1 MGKKLY
7 IFDFDGTLVD
17 TITDVAICFN
27 AALAQFGFPIH
38 DLALYKHFVGGNLET
53 VVARLLP
60 PHEMTEE
67 NITKVKTVYREL
79 YLASDKPN
87 TAPFSGITE
96 VLLQL
101 QKNQKKL
108 TIHTNK
114 AQQLTDAL
122 CQRFFG
128 QIDFLAVVGYDPL
141 YPSKPDPWGVR
152 YLMEK
157 ARVTAEET
165 LYIGDGLTDVL
176 TAENAGID
184 CLYVTWGQGKQ
195 GDTDH
200 SCVRFIAEKP
210 QDIMDYEKGTK

>member
-38 DLALYKHFVGGNLET
+38 DLTLYKHFVGGNLET

-60 PHEMTEE
+60 SDQVIEE
-67 NITKVKTVYREL
+67 NITKVKTAHRKL
-79 YLASDKPN
+79 YLASEKPN
-87 TAPFSGITE
+87 TAPFPGIPE
-96 VLLQL
+96 VLLHL
-101 QKNQKKL
+101 QKKQKKL

-122 CQRFFG
+122 CQRFFEK
-128 QIDFLAVVGYDPL
+128 IDFLAVVGYDPL

-157 ARVTAEET
+157 AKVTTEET
-165 LYIGDGLTDVL
+165 VYIGDGLTDVL

-184 CLYVTWGQGKQ
+184 CLYVTWGQGKP
-195 GDTDH
+195 GDTEH
-200 SCVRFIAEKP
+200 PCVRKIVYSPA
-210 QDIMDYEKGTK
+210 DLLDLCC